1 MGLDQGR
8 LRPLTASLRSRAFQF
23 EAPWQ
28 WLPPKGEIRSL
39 LLGLHGMAQDSS
51 RMVQKLDFLRQQGV
65 GLILPSGPY
74 PMEVRGRSGVRQ
86 GHAWYIFT
94 GDQPEFKASME
105 KSENDL
111 LGLIEIVQKE
121 IDNPNIPWDLLGFSQ
136 GGYLAGFM
144 ALRHPELFRSC
155 VIASARLKYEFLE
168 QELESQ
174 PNVQMLFL
182 HDKNDPLTKSEP
194 VEESQKILE
203 RAGVIS
209 SIQWHD
215 EGHTLGTESLNFLAQ
230 WLKELTKQ

>member
-1 MGLDQGR
+1 M
-8 LRPLTASLRSRAFQF
+8 TASPRTRTFQF

-28 WLPPKGEIRSL
+28 WFPPIGETRSL
-39 LLGLHGMAQDSS
+39 LLGLHGMAQDGS
-51 RMVQKLDFLRQQGV
+51 RLLQKLEFLRQQGV

-94 GDQPEFKASME
+94 GDQPAFRASME
-105 KSENDL
+105 KSESDL
-111 LGLIEIVQKE
+111 LGLIQIVREEIR
-121 IDNPNIPWDLLGFSQ
+121 NPDVPLDLLGFSQ
-136 GGYLAGFM
+136 GGYLAGFF

-155 VIASARLKYEFLE
+155 VIASARLKHEFLE
-168 QELESQ
+168 QELKSQ

-182 HDKNDPLTKSEP
+182 HDRNDPLTKAEP

-215 EGHTLGTESLNFLAQ
+215 DGHTLGTESVDFLAQ
-230 WLKELTKQ
+230 WLKELTKK